1 MANMIKLPYE
11 TGGNLC
17 LNVDGAYDATW
28 ASNSSIAINYAV
40 SIDDTGVT
48 KWFTITLD
56 FNVTGIDLTPVEA
69 DLLTAT
75 IAKASQATN
84 SQPVFSP
91 QGYSLKENNGVV
103 VSIA

>member
-28 ASNSSIAINYAV
+28 VSGSTIAISYAI
-40 SIDDTGVT
+40 SIDDTGT

>member
-17 LNVDGAYDATW
+17 LNVDNAYHVTLNGTSALD
-28 ASNSSIAINYAV
+28 IDYAV
-40 SIDDTGVT
+40 SIDDSGTT
-48 KWFTITLD
+48 KWFKITLD
-56 FNVTGIDLTPVEA
+56 FNKTGIDLTPVEA

-91 QGYSLKENNGVV
+91 QGYSLKEDNGIV